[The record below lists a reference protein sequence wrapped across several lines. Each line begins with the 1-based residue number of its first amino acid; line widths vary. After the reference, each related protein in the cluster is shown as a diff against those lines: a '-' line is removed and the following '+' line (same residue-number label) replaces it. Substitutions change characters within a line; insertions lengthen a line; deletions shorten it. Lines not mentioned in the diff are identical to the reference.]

1 MTDGQAPTW
10 AEQLDASAGFEVR
23 PIPAGRKG
31 AGEGKT
37 MLFPS
42 ARMMHDEIRA
52 IPEGQTV
59 TPKELRAELA
69 RRHDASMTCP
79 VTATIMLRIVAE
91 AVNEAHAQGAPLTEV
106 APVWR
111 VLDTKASALR
121 KLTFDPG
128 YLLAERERERE
139 GRTD

>member
-1 MTDGQAPTW
+1 MTDAQTW
-10 AEQLDASAGFEVR
+10 AERLDASTGFEVR
-23 PIPAGRKG
+23 AIPAGRKS

-42 ARMMHDEIRA
+42 ARMMRDAIRA

-69 RRHDASMTCP
+69 RRHDATMTCP
-79 VTATIMLRIVAE
+79 VTATMMLRIVAE
-91 AVNEAHAQGAPLTEV
+91 AANEAHAQGAPLSEIT
-106 APVWR
+106 PVWR
-111 VLDTKASALR
+111 ALDRTASALR

-128 YLLAERERERE
+128 YLLAEREREGHAE
-139 GRTD
+139 